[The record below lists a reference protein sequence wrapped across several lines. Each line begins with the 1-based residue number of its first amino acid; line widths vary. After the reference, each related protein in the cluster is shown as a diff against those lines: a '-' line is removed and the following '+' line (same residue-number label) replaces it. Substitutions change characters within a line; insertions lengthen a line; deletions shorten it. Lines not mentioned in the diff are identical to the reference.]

1 MIEVVDTAP
10 PATATLDWHDSFVLG
25 FGPMDNLHH
34 EFVDLVAALQAAP
47 DSELVDRLAT
57 LAAHCEQHFEEEN
70 RWMRE
75 TEFPPRDC
83 HIDEHNAVLQS
94 VRDVQAL
101 LAQGDIDN
109 CRRLTEALAGWFP
122 GHADH
127 LDSAL
132 AHWMCKR
139 RFGGK
144 PVVFRRDP
152 VARQS
157 DEPVTGA

>member
-1 MIEVVDTAP
+1 MDT
-10 PATATLDWHDSFVLG
+10 TAHDNDTLHWRDTFVLG
-25 FGPMDNLHH
+25 FGPMDGLHQ
-34 EFVDLVAALQAAP
+34 EFVELVAAIQTAP
-47 DSELVDRLAT
+47 DAELVDRLAA
-57 LAAHCEQHFEEEN
+57 LAAHCESHFEEEN

-83 HIDEHNAVLQS
+83 HIDEHNAVLKS
-94 VRDVQAL
+94 IRDVQEL
-101 LAQGDIDN
+101 LAKGDTDN

-152 VARQS
+152 V
-157 DEPVTGA
+157 GG

>member
-1 MIEVVDTAP
+1 MELNEMQA
-10 PATATLDWHDSFVLG
+10 AQLDWNDSFVLG
-25 FGPMDNLHH
+25 FGPMDAIHR
-34 EFVDLVAALQAAP
+34 EFVDLVAAVQLAP
-47 DSELVDRLAT
+47 DEELVDRLAA
-57 LAAHCEQHFEEEN
+57 LATHCQQHFEEEN
-70 RWMRE
+70 RWMIE
-75 TEFPPRDC
+75 TDFPPRDC

-152 VARQS
+152 VAKPGG
-157 DEPVTGA
+157 EPGHGA